1 MPDRDHLLLDVT
13 FRASHGGS
21 ILDARPGIAAADL
34 AGFATS
40 PADRERALS
49 KLAALGFH
57 LVGPPTDFGA
67 TVSGSRELIARV
79 FGEGNLRVPAA
90 LERWIAAVR
99 VPPPAEFFQT

>member
-13 FRASHGGS
+13 FRAGRGGS
-21 ILDARPGIAAADL
+21 VLDAQPGITAADL
-34 AGFATS
+34 AGFAIT

-49 KLAALGFH
+49 ELAALGFH

-67 TVSGSRELIARV
+67 TVSGSRELVARV
-79 FGEGNLRVPAA
+79 FGEGDLQIPAA

-99 VPPPAEFFQT
+99 YPPPAEFFRT